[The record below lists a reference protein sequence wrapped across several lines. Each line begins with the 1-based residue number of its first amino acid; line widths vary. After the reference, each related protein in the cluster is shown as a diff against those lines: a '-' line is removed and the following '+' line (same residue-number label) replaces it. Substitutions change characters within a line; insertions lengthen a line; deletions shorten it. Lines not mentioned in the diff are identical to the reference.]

1 MSSKQD
7 ESKLRASKK
16 KVAKK
21 TAAKKKVAAST
32 TVATKKVVSKKATV
46 AKKAVKKVAA
56 QQAQQPKSITYSE
69 YRERVAMAAYYI
81 AERRPFDSG
90 LPEEDWALG
99 EAEVQAALH
108 ADGVIVVP
116 D

>member
-46 AKKAVKKVAA
+46 AKKAVKKVPA
-56 QQAQQPKSITYSE
+56 QPPKSITYSE